1 MRRLWNKYSKASP
14 KTKISIISVLLL
26 LNLLNFVGNDD
37 SVTTKSPDNV
47 EAESK
52 FPKLSVPTND
62 GILEKII
69 KDFYFKNSSEEW
81 WSRIERVQEG
91 LLGDETAKMVYVKTN
106 YRLDNVD
113 DVENATLLC
122 NALVSFLPREGLSV
136 RVDGLIEKGRVLLD
150 GTMETKVLE
159 DPVTSWGR
167 SWNPG
172 QSPNWCVARTLFY
185 SVRDGLQARGW
196 KQQYGYG
203 SLTAEEEKR
212 MYEGAFMQEGKVYI
226 VNK

>member
-1 MRRLWNKYSKASP
+1 MYSKASR

-47 EAESK
+47 KTESK
-52 FPKLSVPTND
+52 LPKLSVPTND
-62 GILEKII
+62 GILEKIV
-69 KDFYFKNSSEEW
+69 KDFYSKNSSEKW
-81 WSRIERVQEG
+81 WSRIEQVQEG
-91 LLGDETAKMVYVKTN
+91 LLGDKTAKMVYVKTN

-113 DVENATLLC
+113 DVEDATLLC

-136 RVDGLIEKGRVLLD
+136 RVDGLIEKGKVLLD

-196 KQQYGYG
+196 KQQYGGYG
-203 SLTAEEEKR
+203 LLTAEEEKR